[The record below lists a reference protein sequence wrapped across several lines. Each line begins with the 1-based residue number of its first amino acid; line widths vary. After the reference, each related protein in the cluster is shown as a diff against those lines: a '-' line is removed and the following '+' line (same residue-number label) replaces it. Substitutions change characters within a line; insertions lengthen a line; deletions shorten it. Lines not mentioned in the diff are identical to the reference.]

1 MSIRTKIPSPALA
14 KGQLWRTNQ
23 GFIEI
28 VEIKRLIHY
37 RLLKQPGQK
46 LVRTQMSNWAD
57 LDRYLKEHQA
67 ELVE

>member
-1 MSIRTKIPSPALA
+1 MSIRTKIPFPALA
-14 KGQLWRTNQ
+14 KGQLWKTDQ

-28 VEIKRLIHY
+28 VDIKRLIHY

-57 LDRYLKEHQA
+57 LDRYLKAHHA